1 MNTFFTDEFIEE
13 VRMNN
18 DIVDVVAEYVRL
30 EKKGRYLFGL
40 CPFHNE
46 KTPSFSV
53 TPDLQIF
60 NCFGC
65 SKGGN
70 VIHFIMSIENLDF
83 IEAVK
88 YLAERA
94 GMELPGSGS
103 SEDSKEMRL
112 KTEILSINKFSARS
126 FYNNLFSDREFYAKE
141 YLKQRKI
148 NVSIIKKFGLGYSLP
163 GNTLYKLLQE
173 KGFSQEAIVKSGL
186 VIKGKTGDY
195 FDRFRNR
202 LMFPI
207 FDIRGKVI
215 GFGGRSLDDSLPK
228 YMNSPES
235 LVYNKGRNLYAL
247 NFAKNFKDKKLIIV
261 EGYMDVI
268 TLHQN
273 GIINSVASLGT
284 ALTENQ
290 GRLLKK
296 YADEVIISFDADTA
310 GQKAA
315 MRSLDLL
322 AGIGCKVKVLSI
334 PDGKDPDEYVR
345 ENGPEAFK
353 KLINKSMNLVEYKI
367 STLKKNIDTNTTEG
381 KIEFIKKAAR
391 ILSVIESPAEL
402 EIYIRKLSRQYEISI
417 ESFYAEVQNWKYS
430 RKVPKK
436 VRSYTAKQKLP
447 DNRREFFSNE
457 DFSQKINN
465 DKKIIYSELI
475 LIAIL
480 CLDNSVF
487 KLVKDK
493 YNIDNFSMENRQIAS
508 LVYEKL
514 EAKSG
519 IVSGELLN
527 LMNADKAG
535 EFARVLKQD
544 CNFDNCE
551 KAAVDIINRIYL
563 IKLDN
568 RKQEI
573 LEMIRSKDELKLD
586 SLQISQLLKELNEL
600 VFEMKKYSE
609 L

>member
-1 MNTFFTDEFIEE
+1 MKTFFTEEFIEE

-18 DIVDVVAEYVRL
+18 DIVEIVAEYVHL
-30 EKKGRYLFGL
+30 KKKGRYFFGL

-65 SKGGN
+65 NKGGN

-83 IEAVK
+83 VEAVK
-88 YLAERA
+88 FLADRA
-94 GMELPGSGS
+94 GMELPGE
-103 SEDSKEMRL
+103 EDSESAKEFKL
-112 KTEILSINKFSARS
+112 KTEILNINKLVAQSY
-126 FYNNLFSDREFYAKE
+126 YNNLISDKGSYARE
-141 YLKQRKI
+141 YLNKRKI
-148 NVSIIKKFGLGYSLP
+148 SYSIAKKFGLGYSFP
-163 GNTLYKLLQE
+163 GNILYKLLQE

-186 VIKGKTGDY
+186 VIKGKTGEY

-207 FDIRGKVI
+207 FDIRGNVI

-228 YMNSPES
+228 YMNSPET
-235 LVYNKGRNLYAL
+235 LVYSKGRNLYAL
-247 NFAKNFKDKKLIIV
+247 NIAKNFKDKKLIIV

-296 YADEVIISFDADTA
+296 YADEVIISFDADAA
-310 GQKAA
+310 GQNAA

-322 AGIGCKVKVLSI
+322 TNIGCKVKVLSI
-334 PDGKDPDEYVR
+334 PNGKDPDDYVR

-353 KLINKSMNLVEYKI
+353 KLVDKSMNLVEYKI
-367 STLKKNIDTNTTEG
+367 STIKKYIDTNNTEG
-381 KIEFIKKAAR
+381 KVEFVKKAAQ
-391 ILSVIESPAEL
+391 ILSVIDSPAEL
-402 EIYIRKLSRQYEISI
+402 EIYIRKLSEQFEISI
-417 ESFYAEVQNWKYS
+417 ESLYAEVRS
-430 RKVPKK
+430 RKNPRKINKELRSFPKRQE
-436 VRSYTAKQKLP
+436 VS
-447 DNRREFFSNE
+447 DDRREIVSKDE
-457 DFSQKINN
+457 LSKTVNN
-465 DKKIIYSELI
+465 DKKITYSELI

-493 YNIDNFSMENRQIAS
+493 YKLDDFSDENKQIAS
-508 LVYEKL
+508 MVYEKL
-514 EAKSG
+514 EAKSR
-519 IVSGELLN
+519 IVPVELLN
-527 LMNADKAG
+527 LMNTDKAG
-535 EFARVLKQD
+535 EFARILEQE
-544 CNFDNCE
+544 CNFDSSE
-551 KAAVDIINRIYL
+551 KAAVDIINRIYTIRL
-563 IKLDN
+563 EN

-573 LEMIRSKDELKLD
+573 LEKIRSKDKLKLN
-586 SLQISQLLKELNEL
+586 SIQINELLKELNEL
-600 VFEMKKYSE
+600 VFEIRKYSE
-609 L
+609 Q